1 MIEKGKILNIK
12 DKTVTL
18 SCADLSGGCKSCKAS
33 SFCSVANH
41 TFNAVNRKNI
51 DLKSG
56 DLVEIHLPTGRTIF
70 SGFMVLIFPLILFII
85 FYLAGSHLFSLGEG
99 ISTFLGISGLAVGFG
114 ITAFYNKINKLQN
127 TPNITKLLDREQEE

>member
-18 SCADLSGGCKSCKAS
+18 SCADLSGGCKSCKAN
-33 SFCSVANH
+33 SFCSVTNH
-41 TFNAVNRKNI
+41 TFDALNRRNI

-70 SGFMVLIFPLILFII
+70 SGFMVLILPLILFII
-85 FYLAGSHLFSLGEG
+85 FYLAGSHFFSLGEG
-99 ISTFLGISGLAVGFG
+99 ISTLLGLVGLAAGFG
-114 ITAFYNKINKLQN
+114 ITAFYNKINKLRN
-127 TPNITKLLDREQEE
+127 TPSITKRLDREQE

>member
-18 SCADLSGGCKSCKAS
+18 SCADLSGGCENCKAN
-33 SFCSVANH
+33 SFCSVADH
-41 TFNAVNRKNI
+41 TFEAVNRKNI

-85 FYLAGSHLFSLGEG
+85 FYLIGSHLFSLGEG
-99 ISTFLGISGLAVGFG
+99 ISTFLGISGLAAGFG
-114 ITAFYNKINKLQN
+114 ITAFYNKKNKVQN
-127 TPNITKLLDREQEE
+127 TPNITKLLEREQEE

>member
-18 SCADLSGGCKSCKAS
+18 SCADLSGGCKSCKAN
-33 SFCSVANH
+33 SFCSVTNH
-41 TFNAVNRKNI
+41 TFDALNRRNI

-70 SGFMVLIFPLILFII
+70 SGFMVLILPLILFII
-85 FYLAGSHLFSLGEG
+85 FYLAGSHFFSLGEG
-99 ISTFLGISGLAVGFG
+99 ISTLLGLVGLAAGFG
-114 ITAFYNKINKLQN
+114 ITAFYNKISKLRN
-127 TPNITKLLDREQEE
+127 TPSITKRLDREQE